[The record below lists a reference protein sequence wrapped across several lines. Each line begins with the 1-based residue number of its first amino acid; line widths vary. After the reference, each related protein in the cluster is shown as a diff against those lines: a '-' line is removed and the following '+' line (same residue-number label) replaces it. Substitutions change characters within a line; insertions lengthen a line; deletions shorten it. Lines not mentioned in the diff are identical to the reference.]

1 MQGEISSREFA
12 EWMAYYRLEPYGE
25 ERADLRNARLLAMLA
40 TVNGDGSKDYSAA
53 DFMMDFGSDGPDEV
67 DVADIVIN
75 LKSAGRYTLTM
86 SDSVTSQVITRERF
100 TGKVGENKLKIYTS
114 SLPVKYL
121 YLLLED
127 ESKSQIGKTTI
138 TIN

>member
-1 MQGEISSREFA
+1 MKKLLFILFISLVACKKVEIRP
-12 EWMAYYRLEPYGE
+12 EPT
-25 ERADLRNARLLAMLA
+25 A
-40 TVNGDGSKDYSAA
+40 TTKDIFSVSQSTVSNG
-53 DFMMDFGSDGPDEV
+53 
-67 DVADIVIN
+67 ADITIT
-75 LKSAGRYTLTM
+75 LKSSGIYTLTM
-86 SDSVTSQVITRERF
+86 GDSITSQVITRERF

-127 ESKSQIGKTTI
+127 ESKTQIGKTII

>member
-1 MQGEISSREFA
+1 MKKLFIILLLLSSCRK
-12 EWMAYYRLEPYGE
+12 
-25 ERADLRNARLLAMLA
+25 
-40 TVNGDGSKDYSAA
+40 V
-53 DFMMDFGSDGPDEV
+53 EV
-67 DVADIVIN
+67 RPEAKPITADIFSVSQSTVSNGTDIYVT
-75 LKSAGRYTLTM
+75 LKTSGIYTLTM
-86 SDSVTSQVITRERF
+86 GDSITSQVITRERF

-127 ESKSQIGKTTI
+127 ESKTQIGKTTI

>member
-1 MQGEISSREFA
+1 MKKLFIILLLLSSCRKIEVPA
-12 EWMAYYRLEPYGE
+12 PVV
-25 ERADLRNARLLAMLA
+25 A
-40 TVNGDGSKDYSAA
+40 TKDIFSVSQSTVSNGDN
-53 DFMMDFGSDGPDEV
+53 
-67 DVADIVIN
+67 IVII
-75 LKSAGRYTLTM
+75 LKSSGIYTLTM
-86 SDSVTSQVITRERF
+86 GDSVTNQVITRERF

-127 ESKSQIGKTTI
+127 ESRTQIGKTTI

>member
-1 MQGEISSREFA
+1 MKKLLIILLLITGCTKIIPTPSIPSSTKDIFSVSQ
-12 EWMAYYRLEPYGE
+12 
-25 ERADLRNARLLAMLA
+25 N
-40 TVNGDGSKDYSAA
+40 TVSNG
-53 DFMMDFGSDGPDEV
+53 
-67 DVADIVIN
+67 ADIVIN

-86 SDSVTSQVITRERF
+86 GDSVTSQVITRERF

-127 ESKSQIGKTTI
+127 ESRTQIGKTTI

>member
-1 MQGEISSREFA
+1 MKKLLVILLLLSGCRKVEVRP
-12 EWMAYYRLEPYGE
+12 EPKPI
-25 ERADLRNARLLAMLA
+25 
-40 TVNGDGSKDYSAA
+40 T
-53 DFMMDFGSDGPDEV
+53 
-67 DVADIVIN
+67 ADIFSVSQSTVSNGADIIFN
-75 LKSAGRYTLTM
+75 LKSSGIYTLTM
-86 SDSVTSQVITRERF
+86 GDSVTSQVITRERF
-100 TGKVGENKLKIYTS
+100 IGKVGENKLKIYTS

>member
-1 MQGEISSREFA
+1 
-12 EWMAYYRLEPYGE
+12 
-25 ERADLRNARLLAMLA
+25 
-40 TVNGDGSKDYSAA
+40 
-53 DFMMDFGSDGPDEV
+53 
-67 DVADIVIN
+67 
-75 LKSAGRYTLTM
+75 
-86 SDSVTSQVITRERF
+86 
-100 TGKVGENKLKIYTS
+100 VGENKLKIYTS

>member
-1 MQGEISSREFA
+1 MKK
-12 EWMAYYRLEPYGE
+12 
-25 ERADLRNARLLAMLA
+25 LLIILLLTGCTKIIPTPPTPLSNKDIFSVSQS
-40 TVNGDGSKDYSAA
+40 TVSNGDEII
-53 DFMMDFGSDGPDEV
+53 F
-67 DVADIVIN
+67 N
-75 LKSAGRYTLTM
+75 LKSSGIYTLTM
-86 SDSVTSQVITRERF
+86 GDSTTSQVITRERF

-127 ESKSQIGKTTI
+127 ESKIQIGKTII

>member
-1 MQGEISSREFA
+1 MKKLLIILLLITGCTKIIPTPSIPSSTKDIFSVSQ
-12 EWMAYYRLEPYGE
+12 
-25 ERADLRNARLLAMLA
+25 N
-40 TVNGDGSKDYSAA
+40 TVSNG
-53 DFMMDFGSDGPDEV
+53 
-67 DVADIVIN
+67 ADIVIN

-86 SDSVTSQVITRERF
+86 GDSVTSQVITRERF

-127 ESKSQIGKTTI
+127 ESRTQIGKTTI
-138 TIN
+138 IIN

>member
-1 MQGEISSREFA
+1 MKKIIFILLVSLVACRKVEVRP
-12 EWMAYYRLEPYGE
+12 EPKPTS
-25 ERADLRNARLLAMLA
+25 DIFSVTQS
-40 TVNGDGSKDYSAA
+40 TVSNG
-53 DFMMDFGSDGPDEV
+53 
-67 DVADIVIN
+67 ADIVIN

-86 SDSVTSQVITRERF
+86 GDSVTSQVITRERF

-121 YLLLED
+121 YLLLEN
-127 ESKSQIGKTTI
+127 ESKTQIGKTTI

>member
-1 MQGEISSREFA
+1 MKK
-12 EWMAYYRLEPYGE
+12 
-25 ERADLRNARLLAMLA
+25 LLIILLLIGCTKITPTPPVPLLNKDIFSVSQN
-40 TVNGDGSKDYSAA
+40 TVSNGT
-53 DFMMDFGSDGPDEV
+53 
-67 DVADIVIN
+67 DIVIT
-75 LKSAGRYTLTM
+75 LKSPGIYTLTM
-86 SDSVTSQVITRERF
+86 GDSTTSQVITRERF

-127 ESKSQIGKTTI
+127 GSKTQIGKTTI

>member
-1 MQGEISSREFA
+1 MKKLFIILLLLSSCRKIEVPAPVVVNKDIFSVSQSTVSNGAEIMF
-12 EWMAYYRLEPYGE
+12 
-25 ERADLRNARLLAMLA
+25 
-40 TVNGDGSKDYSAA
+40 
-53 DFMMDFGSDGPDEV
+53 
-67 DVADIVIN
+67 N
-75 LKSAGRYTLTM
+75 LKLAGIYTLTM
-86 SDSVTSQVITRERF
+86 GDSVTNQIITRERF
-100 TGKVGENKLKIYTS
+100 IGKVGENKLKIYTS

>member
-1 MQGEISSREFA
+1 VKKLFIILLLLSSCRKVEVRP
-12 EWMAYYRLEPYGE
+12 ELKPI
-25 ERADLRNARLLAMLA
+25 
-40 TVNGDGSKDYSAA
+40 TVDIFSVSQNTVSNGDEIM
-53 DFMMDFGSDGPDEV
+53 F
-67 DVADIVIN
+67 N
-75 LKSAGRYTLTM
+75 LKSSGIYTLTM
-86 SDSVTSQVITRERF
+86 GDSVTNQVITRERF

-138 TIN
+138 VIN

>member
-1 MQGEISSREFA
+1 MKKLLIILILLSSCRKVEV
-12 EWMAYYRLEPYGE
+12 RPEPKPI
-25 ERADLRNARLLAMLA
+25 
-40 TVNGDGSKDYSAA
+40 T
-53 DFMMDFGSDGPDEV
+53 
-67 DVADIVIN
+67 ADIFSVSQSTVSNGAEIMFN
-75 LKSAGRYTLTM
+75 LKIAGIYTLTM
-86 SDSVTSQVITRERF
+86 GDSVTNQVITRERF
-100 TGKVGENKLKIYTS
+100 TGKVGEIKLKIYTS